1 MDLEAMSFYDSQTTT
16 PTRSSLDYS
25 YQNGH
30 DDEINRLET
39 IPSVLDSNGE
49 KHVRRPSPSRSRRS
63 SDTRTIQQEDVEKQA
78 GYTTGDGKESE
89 TSDDA
94 APEPTRDPNLVEWDG
109 PDDPENPQNFP
120 VARKWTITMLLS
132 FLTIWVTFSTS
143 VFSQATRIT
152 AAEFGVSDEVMIL
165 ATSLPLFGFAL
176 GPLLWGPFS
185 ELFGRKRPLFF
196 GFFVFII
203 FQIPVAVAQNVET
216 IMLSRFFIGFFGCA
230 PLAIIGGALADLWDP
245 IDRGVAVATFAG
257 GTFGGP
263 TLGPILG
270 GFIVQSH
277 LGWRWTAWITMIA
290 GGAFMIIAF
299 IFVPETY
306 PPVLLQRRAA
316 RLRIETKNWAYHS
329 KLDENPPT
337 AGDILT
343 RYVGRP
349 FEMLFLEP
357 ILLCITI
364 YLALIYGILYLLFE
378 AYPYSFQGVRGWK
391 SAGVAALPF
400 LGILIGVFLGCAYIV
415 YLTKTRFAR
424 KMRKHG
430 VVPEE
435 RLVPMFLGSVL
446 LPIGLFWFGWTSNKH
461 VSWVPQVLAGI
472 PIGAGIL
479 IIFMQGL
486 NYMIDVYLMFANSA
500 IAANTLFRSALGGGF
515 PLFATQMYKT
525 LGVPWA
531 TSLLGFLTAAM
542 VPIPVLFYLYGA
554 KLRALSRFNPRL

>member
-1 MDLEAMSFYDSQTTT
+1 MSFFDSQATT
-16 PTRSSLDYS
+16 PTRLSLDH
-25 YQNGH
+25 QH
-30 DDEINRLET
+30 DQDEHVKRLET
-39 IPSVLDSNGE
+39 IPSNFQESNGE
-49 KHVRRPSPSRSRRS
+49 RQNTFDPSPSRSRRS
-63 SDTRTIQQEDVEKQA
+63 SDTKAEEQDLEKEA
-78 GYTTGDGKESE
+78 GFTAPASSKE
-89 TSDDA
+89 A
-94 APEPTRDPNLVEWDG
+94 APEKDPNLVEWEG
-109 PDDPENPQNFP
+109 PDDPENPQNF
-120 VARKWTITMLLS
+120 
-132 FLTIWVTFSTS
+132 
-143 VFSQATRIT
+143 SQATQIT

-165 ATSLPLFGFAL
+165 ATSLPLFGFAI
-176 GPLLWGPFS
+176 GPLLWGPIS
-185 ELFGRKRPLFF
+185 ELLGRKRPLFF
-196 GFFVFII
+196 GFFVFVI

-230 PLAIIGGALADLWDP
+230 PLAIVGGALADIWNP
-245 IDRGVAVATFAG
+245 VDRGVAMASFAG

-277 LGWRWTAWITMIA
+277 LGWRWTAWITLIA
-290 GGAFMIIAF
+290 AGFFMVIAF
-299 IFVPETY
+299 FVVPETY

-316 RLRIETKNWAYHS
+316 RLRVETKNWAFHS
-329 KLDENPPT
+329 KLDENPPK
-337 AGDILT
+337 AADILT
-343 RYVGRP
+343 RYVSRP
-349 FEMLFLEP
+349 FQMLFLEP
-357 ILLCITI
+357 ILLCVTI

-378 AYPYSFQGVRGWK
+378 SYPYSFQGIRGWK

-400 LGILIGVFLGCAYIV
+400 LGILIGVLLGCAFII

-424 KMRKHG
+424 KMKKHGG

-446 LPIGLFWFGWTSNKH
+446 LPIGLFWFGWTSNKDI
-461 VSWVPQVLAGI
+461 SWVPQVLAGI

-542 VPIPVLFYLYGA
+542 IPVPILFYFYGA

>member
-1 MDLEAMSFYDSQTTT
+1 MACFLDLEEMSFFDSQATT
-16 PTRSSLDYS
+16 PTRLSLDH
-25 YQNGH
+25 QH
-30 DDEINRLET
+30 DQDEHVKRLET
-39 IPSVLDSNGE
+39 IPSNFQESNGE
-49 KHVRRPSPSRSRRS
+49 RQNTFDPSPSRSRRS
-63 SDTRTIQQEDVEKQA
+63 SDTKAEEQDLEKEA
-78 GYTTGDGKESE
+78 GFTAPASSKE
-89 TSDDA
+89 A
-94 APEPTRDPNLVEWDG
+94 APEKDPNLVEWEG
-109 PDDPENPQNFP
+109 PDDPENPQNFSY
-120 VARKWTITMLLS
+120 ARKWTITMFLS
-132 FLTIWVTFSTS
+132 SLTIWVTFSTS
-143 VFSQATRIT
+143 VFSQATQIT

-165 ATSLPLFGFAL
+165 ATSLPLFGFAI
-176 GPLLWGPFS
+176 GPLLWGPIS
-185 ELFGRKRPLFF
+185 ELLGRKRPLFF
-196 GFFVFII
+196 GFFVFVI

-230 PLAIIGGALADLWDP
+230 PLAIVGGALADIWNP
-245 IDRGVAVATFAG
+245 VDRGVAMASFAG

-277 LGWRWTAWITMIA
+277 LGWRWTAWITLIA
-290 GGAFMIIAF
+290 AGFFMVIAF
-299 IFVPETY
+299 FVVPETY

-316 RLRIETKNWAYHS
+316 RLRVETKNWAFHS
-329 KLDENPPT
+329 KLDENPPK
-337 AGDILT
+337 AADILT
-343 RYVGRP
+343 RYVSRP
-349 FEMLFLEP
+349 FQMLFLEP
-357 ILLCITI
+357 ILLCVTI

-378 AYPYSFQGVRGWK
+378 SYPYSFQGIRGWK

-400 LGILIGVFLGCAYIV
+400 LGILIGVLLGCAFII

-424 KMRKHG
+424 KMKKHGG

-446 LPIGLFWFGWTSNKH
+446 LPIGLFWFGWTSNKDI
-461 VSWVPQVLAGI
+461 SWVPQVLAGI

-542 VPIPVLFYLYGA
+542 IPVPILFYFYGA